1 MGYVISQ
8 LSQVVDPDL
17 LVGTDTVDDAAV
29 LRVNDEIAMVQ
40 TVDFFTPVVD
50 DPYDFGRI
58 AAANA
63 MSDIYAMGAT
73 PRLALNIVGFPLET
87 LPLDVLVQILK
98 GGADVA
104 REAGVTIGGGHT
116 IDDREPKY
124 GMVVTGFLRPGDQVT
139 NASAAAGD
147 FLVLTKPLGTGFI
160 ATAIKKG
167 LAEAEVIAA
176 ATTSMAT
183 LNRDGSRIALAHG
196 VRALTDVTGFGLLGH
211 LSEMC
216 AGSGLSAE
224 VWASRLPVLPGAVD
238 LVRAG
243 VVPGGT
249 RRNLEFAESRT
260 SWVDTFEEWERL
272 LQADAQTSG
281 GLLLAL
287 PADELDAT
295 LRDLE
300 LAGTPA
306 AALIGRFVPR
316 GETLITVR
324 REAAPGVAA

>member
-1 MGYVISQ
+1 LGYVISQ
-8 LSQVVDPDL
+8 LPSVIDTDL

-29 LRVNDEIAMVQ
+29 LRVSDEIAMVQ

-58 AAANA
+58 AAANS

-73 PRLALNIVGFPLET
+73 PRLALNIVGFPLDI

-147 FLVLTKPLGTGFI
+147 FIVLTKPLGTGI
-160 ATAIKKG
+160 VATAIKKG
-167 LAEAEVIAA
+167 VAGADVVAA
-176 ATTSMAT
+176 ATASMAT
-183 LNRDGSRIALAHG
+183 LNREGSRIALAHG
-196 VRALTDVTGFGLLGH
+196 VRAMTDVTGFGLLGH

-216 AGSGLSAE
+216 AGGGLSAE
-224 VWASRLPVLPGAVD
+224 IWSARLPLLPGAVD
-238 LVRAG
+238 LVMAG
-243 VVPGGT
+243 IVPGGT
-249 RRNLEFAESRT
+249 RRNLEHVESRT
-260 SWVDTFEEWERL
+260 RWADDYEDWERL
-272 LQADAQTSG
+272 LHADAQTSG
-281 GLLLAL
+281 GLLLAI

-306 AALIGRFVPR
+306 AALIGRFVPE
-316 GETLITVR
+316 GESLITVR

>member
-1 MGYVISQ
+1 MT
-8 LSQVVDPDL
+8 VDADL

-29 LRVNDEIAMVQ
+29 LRVNDDIAVVQ

-58 AAANA
+58 AAANS
-63 MSDIYAMGAT
+63 MSDVYAMGAT
-73 PRLALNIVGFPLET
+73 PRLALNIVGFPLDI
-87 LPLDVLVQILK
+87 LPLDDLVLILR

-139 NASAAAGD
+139 NAAAAAGD
-147 FLVLTKPLGTGFI
+147 FLVLTKPLGTGVI
-160 ATAIKKG
+160 ATAIKRG
-167 LAEAEVIAA
+167 VAEADVIAA
-176 ATTSMAT
+176 ATASMAT
-183 LNRDGSRIALAHG
+183 LNRDGARVALARG
-196 VRALTDVTGFGLLGH
+196 VRSMTDVTGFGLLGH

-216 AGSGLSAE
+216 AGSGVSAE
-224 VWASRLPVLPGAVD
+224 LWTTRLPLLPGAAD
-238 LVRAG
+238 LAMAG
-243 VVPGGT
+243 IVPGGT
-249 RRNLEFAESRT
+249 RRNLAHVEART
-260 SWVDTFEEWERL
+260 RWIDGFEEWERL
-272 LQADAQTSG
+272 LHADAQTSG
-281 GLLLAL
+281 GLLLAVS
-287 PADELDAT
+287 ADELDAT

-306 AALIGRFVPR
+306 AALIGRFVPSE
-316 GETLITVR
+316 GTLITVR

>member
-1 MGYVISQ
+1 
-8 LSQVVDPDL
+8 
-17 LVGTDTVDDAAV
+17 
-29 LRVNDEIAMVQ
+29 
-40 TVDFFTPVVD
+40 VDFFTPVVD

-58 AAANA
+58 AAANS

-73 PRLALNIVGFPLET
+73 PRLALNIVGFPLDI
-87 LPLDVLVQILK
+87 LPLDVLVQILT

-124 GMVVTGFLRPGDQVT
+124 GMVVTGFLRPGDHVT
-139 NASAAAGD
+139 NAAAVAGD
-147 FLVLTKPLGTGFI
+147 LLVLTKPLGTGII

-167 LAEAEVIAA
+167 LADPDVIVA
-176 ATTSMAT
+176 ATACMAT
-183 LNRDGSRIALAHG
+183 LNRDASRIALAHG
-196 VRALTDVTGFGLLGH
+196 VRAMTDVTGFGLLGH

-216 AGSGLSAE
+216 VGSGLSAE
-224 VWASRLPVLPGAVD
+224 VWASQLPLLPGAVD
-238 LVRAG
+238 LVTAG

-249 RRNLEFAESRT
+249 KRNLEFAQSRT
-260 SWVDTFEEWERL
+260 RWADSFQEWERL

-281 GLLLAL
+281 GLLLAI
-287 PADELDAT
+287 PEAEFDAT

-300 LAGTPA
+300 AAGTPA

-316 GETLITVR
+316 GETLLTVR
-324 REAAPGVAA
+324 REAAAGAAA

>member
-1 MGYVISQ
+1 
-8 LSQVVDPDL
+8 VVDPDL

-58 AAANA
+58 AAANS

-73 PRLALNIVGFPLET
+73 PRLALNIVGFPLDI
-87 LPLDVLVQILK
+87 LPLDVLVQILT

-124 GMVVTGFLRPGDQVT
+124 GMVVTGFLRPGDHVT
-139 NASAAAGD
+139 NAAAAAGD
-147 FLVLTKPLGTGFI
+147 LLVLTKPLGTGII

-167 LAEAEVIAA
+167 LADPDVIAA
-176 ATTSMAT
+176 ATACMAT
-183 LNRDGSRIALAHG
+183 LNRDASRIALAHG
-196 VRALTDVTGFGLLGH
+196 VRAMTDVTGFGLLGH

-224 VWASRLPVLPGAVD
+224 VWASRLPLLPGAVD
-238 LVRAG
+238 LVTAG

-249 RRNLEFAESRT
+249 KRNLAHVEGSTCWADS
-260 SWVDTFEEWERL
+260 FEEWERL

-281 GLLLAL
+281 GLLLAI
-287 PADELDAT
+287 PEAEFEAT

-300 LAGTPA
+300 AAGTPA

-316 GETLITVR
+316 GQTLLTVR
-324 REAAPGVAA
+324 REAALGTAT

>member
-1 MGYVISQ
+1 
-8 LSQVVDPDL
+8 VVDPDL

-73 PRLALNIVGFPLET
+73 PRLALNIVGFPLDV
-87 LPLDVLVQILK
+87 LSLDVLVQILK
-98 GGADVA
+98 GGAAVA

-139 NASAAAGD
+139 NAAATVGD
-147 FLVLTKPLGTGFI
+147 FLVLTKPLGTGI
-160 ATAIKKG
+160 VATAIKKG
-167 LAEAEVIAA
+167 IANADVIAA
-176 ATTSMAT
+176 ATASMAT
-183 LNRDGSRIALAHG
+183 LNRDASRVALAHG

-224 VWASRLPVLPGAVD
+224 VWASRLPLLPGAVD
-238 LVRAG
+238 LVMAG

-249 RRNLEFAESRT
+249 RRNLDFAEGRT
-260 SWVDTFEEWERL
+260 LWTDSFDDWERL

-281 GLLLAL
+281 GLLLAVS
-287 PADELDAT
+287 ADELDAT
-295 LRDLE
+295 LRELE